1 MPHILSYS
9 SGVDDSSH
17 ICVLAATSA
26 IIVEQSWVVLLGL
39 LSFTVGTPQG
49 GRMHSV
55 SHTSRAV
62 KRFGAL
68 AVLVDCTTL
77 EAALHVH
84 AHLVERPATGQ
95 IELVPAAQTVLV
107 RFNTAEQADAF
118 MATPDLPA
126 TSGDVRTHG
135 QTATIDVVYDGQDVA
150 EVASLLGISHEAV
163 VYAHTTGHWSVAF
176 AGFAPG
182 FFYLHRHDNVLDV
195 PRRTTPRTAVPA
207 GSVGLAGD
215 FSGIYPRT
223 SPGGWQLIG
232 HTDAPLWDLSRETPA
247 LLEPGMQVQFRAVRE
262 LVQISEQGPQQGAI
276 PSADTLVKTALSPVL
291 TVNSPGALT
300 LFQDSGRKGLTHWG
314 VSPSGFADLAAA
326 KEANRLVG
334 NLPGATV
341 LENLA
346 GGLALTALED
356 TVLALTGAKV
366 TATISQPEGTQ
377 PDVGEQAE
385 DPEPF
390 TPLVA
395 RAYAPFALKAGQ
407 KLTLSSVEQGLRVYL
422 AVRGGFA
429 APFEAASTSRD
440 TLASLGA
447 DSLTAGDQLQLAS
460 LPVSVVGNPAPPLP
474 LPIAGETLEIRV
486 IPGPRDDWFTA
497 DSLARFGQL
506 TWQVSEASDR
516 IGVRLLPA
524 ETPDTQTPL
533 TRAITGELPS
543 EGMVPGA
550 IQVPPSGEPVVFLA
564 DHPVTGGYPVIATV
578 HPADLRLLA
587 QSPPQ
592 TLIRFVTEMPQEPIE
607 ITPQT
612 LALPITKVQ
621 KHA

>member
-1 MPHILSYS
+1 
-9 SGVDDSSH
+9 
-17 ICVLAATSA
+17 
-26 IIVEQSWVVLLGL
+26 
-39 LSFTVGTPQG
+39 
-49 GRMHSV
+49 MHSI

-84 AHLVERPATGQ
+84 AHLIERPAAGQ
-95 IELVPAAQTVLV
+95 VELVPAAQTVLV

-118 MATPDLPA
+118 MAAPDLPA

-135 QTATIDVVYDGQDVA
+135 QTATIDVVYDGQDVT
-150 EVASLLGISHEAV
+150 EVASLLGISQEAV

-232 HTDAPLWDLSRETPA
+232 HTDAPLWDLGRETPA
-247 LLEPGMQVQFRAVRE
+247 LLEPGLQVQFRAVRE
-262 LVQISEQGPQQGAI
+262 LVQVPEQSPEQGTA
-276 PSADTLVKTALSPVL
+276 PSADSFSNGAPTLPPVL

-300 LFQDSGRKGLTHWG
+300 LFQDPGRKGLTHWG
-314 VSPSGFADLAAA
+314 VSPSGFADPAAA

-346 GGLALTALED
+346 GGLVLTSLED

-407 KLTLSSVEQGLRVYL
+407 KLTLSSVKQGLRVYL

-429 APFEAASTSRD
+429 APFEAASSSRD

-447 DSLTAGDQLQLAS
+447 DPLTAGDQLQLAS
-460 LPVSVVGNPAPPLP
+460 LPTSVVGNPAPSLP
-474 LPIAGETLEIRV
+474 LPVAGETLEIRV

-587 QSPPQ
+587 QSPSQ